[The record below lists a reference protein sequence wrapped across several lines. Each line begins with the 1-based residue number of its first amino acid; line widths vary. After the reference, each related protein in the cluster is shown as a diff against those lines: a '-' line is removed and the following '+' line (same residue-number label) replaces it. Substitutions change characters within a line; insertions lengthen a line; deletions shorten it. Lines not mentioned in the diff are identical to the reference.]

1 MRLPADTLS
10 ALSAAVARDGL
21 RATARAVALPLAT
34 VARAAAGG
42 GVSAG
47 TAAALRA
54 ALAPLAPRAE
64 GAAA

>member
-1 MRLPADTLS
+1 MHLPADT
-10 ALSAAVARDGL
+10 AATLAAVVARDGL

-34 VARAAAGG
+34 VQRAAAGG